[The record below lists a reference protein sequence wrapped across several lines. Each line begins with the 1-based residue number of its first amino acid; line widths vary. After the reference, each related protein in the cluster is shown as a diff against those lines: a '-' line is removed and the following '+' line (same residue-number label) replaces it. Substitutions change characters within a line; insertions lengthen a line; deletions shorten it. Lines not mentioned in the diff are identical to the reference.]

1 MKRKAKNIKKKNNT
15 KTKET
20 INKKIQSNLFWSWCF
35 IRANLNLTKT
45 FMLTTKLNERNYSE
59 FILRKQAR
67 KKRGGKYLN
76 C

>member
-1 MKRKAKNIKKKNNT
+1 
-15 KTKET
+15 
-20 INKKIQSNLFWSWCF
+20 
-35 IRANLNLTKT
+35 
-45 FMLTTKLNERNYSE
+45 MLTTKLNERNYSE